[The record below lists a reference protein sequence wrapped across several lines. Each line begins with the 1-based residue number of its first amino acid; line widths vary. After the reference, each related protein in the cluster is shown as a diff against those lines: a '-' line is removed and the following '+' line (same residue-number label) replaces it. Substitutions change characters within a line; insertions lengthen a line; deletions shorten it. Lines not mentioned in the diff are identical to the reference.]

1 MAMVRFQWSNLLITK
16 WTESERRVLANA
28 TLMEEIALMKK
39 MVRAVTLAVPFVLAA
54 GLASAQEPMSL
65 SDNQLDAVTAGAE
78 AYAFGDATAFGRN
91 IAIAF
96 TQTQARAV
104 RIGSIVSELTT
115 ITSTGV
121 ESASL
126 SQAFGQ

>member
-1 MAMVRFQWSNLLITK
+1 
-16 WTESERRVLANA
+16 
-28 TLMEEIALMKK
+28 MKK

-65 SDNQLDAVTAGAE
+65 SENQMDAVTAGAE
-78 AYAFGDATAFGRN
+78 AYAFANATALGRN

-96 TQTQARAV
+96 TQTQAEAV
-104 RIGSIVSELTT
+104 RIGSIVSQLTT

-121 ESASL
+121 QSGSL